1 VIRLGLRLTL
11 GGGREAAVRLALIAA
26 AVAVGVGLLL
36 VALAGINAVNTQNG
50 RYAWILTNLSL
61 TPSTEAT
68 GGATHSVDPLWWRV
82 RADSYNGQTI
92 GRVDVAVTGPGSPV
106 PPGIGHLPGPGQYY
120 ASPALTQLLRSTPA
134 AQLGDR
140 FPGQQIGTIGK
151 AALPAPNSLIIIIGH
166 TPGQM
171 SHLPGAKP
179 VTHIHTVPP
188 SSCNGPDCAIGVG
201 MNANAIDLVMSVIVL
216 ALLVP
221 IVVFIGAA
229 TRLSAARREQRFAAM
244 RLVGATPRQVSV
256 ISAVESTVAAAIGV
270 AAGFGVFFLLRTPLA
285 AIPFTGAPFFP
296 SDLSLGLADV
306 LIVVIGIPIV
316 AAVAALVALR
326 RVQISPLGVGRRVTP
341 RPPRAWRLL
350 PLVVGFAELGWV
362 LAVGVPKNSRG
373 QIEEFLPGFLLVM
386 IGLVAAGP
394 WLTMAVA
401 RFMARRTHRP
411 ATLIAARRLAD
422 NPRAGFRAVSGLVL
436 ALFVMSAAVGAITGF
451 TANRGASVISPA
463 ARDVLTARFSGSGQP
478 GAVAA
483 PMPDGVVASLMTIRG
498 VRSTAVIHTSPVGR
512 QVLVHLNNQTLTV
525 PAGLVSCAQLASTPG
540 LGRCAANAQVA
551 AFPADPT
558 VLALTS
564 GATTV
569 WPTAAISPQRLET
582 LPADALAVATNGSAA
597 TIERARTTIEVAVPA
612 LDGSSVSTLGEWN
625 AQSQQEITE
634 MQQLATVIIFISL
647 PIAGCTLA
655 VSVAGGLAERKRPF
669 SLLRL
674 IGAPLDVLRRVVGL
688 EGAVPLVVTAVV
700 ASAAGFG
707 AAALFLRAQL
717 GYALRPP
724 GPEYYGMM
732 LAGLAASLA
741 ILSSTLPILTRITG
755 PETARSE

>member
-1 VIRLGLRLTL
+1 MIRLGLRLTL
-11 GGGREAAVRLALIAA
+11 SGGREAAVRLALIAA

-50 RYAWILTNLSL
+50 RYAWIMTNLSL
-61 TPSTEAT
+61 TPSTGAT
-68 GGATHSVDPLWWRV
+68 GGATRSVDPLWWRV
-82 RADSYNGQTI
+82 RADSYNGQAI
-92 GRVDVAVTGPGSPV
+92 GRVDVAATGPGSPV

-120 ASPALTQLLRSTPA
+120 ASPALTQLLRSAPA

-140 FPGQQIGTIGK
+140 FPGHQIGTIGK

-171 SHLPGAKP
+171 SHLPGARP
-179 VTHIHTVPP
+179 VTHIHTVTP

-229 TRLSAARREQRFAAM
+229 TRLSAARRE
-244 RLVGATPRQVSV
+244 
-256 ISAVESTVAAAIGV
+256 
-270 AAGFGVFFLLRTPLA
+270 
-285 AIPFTGAPFFP
+285 
-296 SDLSLGLADV
+296 
-306 LIVVIGIPIV
+306 
-316 AAVAALVALR
+316 ALVALR

-350 PLVVGFAELGWV
+350 PLVAGFAELGWV

-394 WLTMAVA
+394 WLTMAAA
-401 RFMARRTHRP
+401 RFMAWRTRRA
-411 ATLIAARRLAD
+411 ATLIAAGRLAD

-451 TANRGASVISPA
+451 TANRGASAISPA
-463 ARDVLTARFSGSGQP
+463 ARNVLTARFSGSGQP

-483 PMPDGVVASLMTIRG
+483 PTPDGVVASLMAIRG
-498 VRSTAVIHTSPVGR
+498 VQSTAVIHTSPVGTR
-512 QVLVHLNNQTLTV
+512 VLVHLNNQTLTV

-558 VLALTS
+558 VLALAS

-569 WPTAAISPQRLET
+569 WPTAAISPQRLGT
-582 LPADALAVATNGSAA
+582 LPADALAVATNGSTAA
-597 TIERARTTIEVAVPA
+597 IERARTTIEVAFPA
-612 LDGSSVSTLGEWN
+612 LDSSSVSTLGEWN

-688 EGAVPLVVTAVV
+688 EGAVPLVVTAAV

-724 GPEYYGMM
+724 GPEYYGMV